1 MFCSF
6 FISDIKEE
14 DLPIYV
20 GSGAGILLLLF
31 VLVGVASWRCT
42 RPTAVSV
49 QRASQNKE
57 QGTAPTLITIFLN
70 CTKIGNQAQGR
81 ERGGQMSLFKQTHV

>member
-1 MFCSF
+1 MGEKREEALDLGESQFKRTFFELYTTLLKIMFCSF

-57 QGTAPTLITIFLN
+57 QGT
-70 CTKIGNQAQGR
+70 
-81 ERGGQMSLFKQTHV
+81 